1 MSVVLNSNGNTQLSK
16 GNPLS
21 ESKISLNSLSS
32 YPSALNMISNE
43 IYLNTVSSLNTV
55 LNSVEKMIEING
67 HTSPILNLYE
77 IDKMVNSM
85 EKPSPKNVNFN
96 ESFSADA
103 DAEATEDN
111 AQNKTVAKHNN
122 KVIRSFLRL
131 LRPPISNKKRNN
143 KTDKK
148 GSISGRSKFRS
159 ARTIGVLKHNSE
171 SDFRLR
177 RNESI
182 TKSKKKRISKSKA
195 SLSSS
200 SQSTKSNKLKST
212 RRALS
217 LLTRSAKF
225 STSASISSVS
235 CSSPTNFNSS
245 SILSTSNESSSM
257 SKELNWYR
265 LEELDHYYKILGKI
279 TMTPKYSTL

>member
-16 GNPLS
+16 GNALT

-32 YPSALNMISNE
+32 YPSTLNMISNE
-43 IYLNTVSSLNTV
+43 IYLNTVSSLNNV
-55 LNSVEKMIEING
+55 LNNVEKMIEING
-67 HTSPILNLYE
+67 RTSPVLNLYE

-85 EKPSPKNVNFN
+85 EKQNSKNVNFN

-103 DAEATEDN
+103 DAETTEDN
-111 AQNKTVAKHNN
+111 SQQTKIVARKHNN
-122 KVIRSFLRL
+122 KMVRSFLRL
-131 LRPPISNKKRNN
+131 LRPPISSKKRNS
-143 KTDKK
+143 KDKK
-148 GSISGRSKFRS
+148 GSISTRSKFRS
-159 ARTIGVLKHNSE
+159 ARAIGVLNNSE
-171 SDFRLR
+171 AADFRLR

-182 TKSKKKRISKSKA
+182 KKSKKKKSKSKA
-195 SLSSS
+195 SFSSG

-212 RRALS
+212 KRALS

-245 SILSTSNESSSM
+245 SILSTSNESSSSM

-265 LEELDHYYKILGKI
+265 LEELDHYYKILGKKNAK
-279 TMTPKYSTL
+279 TRKY